1 MILAVVFTE
10 GKYCSSD
17 GFWPQ
22 TPVFEEADVACDGGY
37 LSRMCMGDMEWG
49 RISDHDCGMSYFI
62 VLLTSSVYT

>member
-10 GKYCSSD
+10 GRYCASD

-22 TPVFEEADVACDGGY
+22 TPVFEEASVACDGGY

-49 RISDHDCGMSYFI
+49 RISDHHCGIELSFI
-62 VLLTSSVYT
+62 FLPSRMYT